1 MIELFRP
8 RGRTVAGLYYKG
20 ELFYTLFMG
29 YHIIVKQLCSFNKD
43 EIKSVKKVRPSG
55 LQENMLIKF
64 HCPEKL
70 PSCKLTITDFLTTV
84 KFSTPGVIYGIP
96 FSKMGNSKYKIK
108 WAVLKY
114 KKGSSKYKK
123 GSSKYKM
130 GSSKIE
136 FFKIYR
142 GGPPDPP

>member
-1 MIELFRP
+1 MIEHFRP

-43 EIKSVKKVRPSG
+43 EIKRVKKVRLSG
-55 LQENMLIKF
+55 LQENMLIRF

-84 KFSTPGVIYGIP
+84 KFPTPGVILRRPIFQNGQ
-96 FSKMGNSKYKIK
+96 F
-108 WAVLKY
+108 
-114 KKGSSKYKK
+114 
-123 GSSKYKM
+123 
-130 GSSKIE
+130 
-136 FFKIYR
+136 
-142 GGPPDPP
+142 